1 MARARSPEEEQFES
15 FVAILRGK
23 GFFAGVAE
31 GTPEYN
37 ARLQLAR
44 ENFGK
49 LQAQQA
55 APAPAPAPAPA
66 TTKAPAPEAS
76 KEAVARGEAL
86 KAEGNEALKAGDA
99 ARAAELYAE
108 ATKCDPQNAVYHSN
122 RAAALMQLGR
132 DEEAA
137 RECEAAIALNPAY
150 ARSYSRLGAALHKLG
165 RYQEALDRGY
175 NKALAIDP
183 TNATVRENKAAC
195 ERDLQAATAAASASA
210 TSAGA
215 SEAAAAA
222 GAGAPPGMEGLAQMM
237 QDPAFQ
243 EKAKNLA
250 QQLGLSKEGDGSDGS
265 GNGAPAFDMSK
276 MSEMLSNPAIQ
287 QM

>member
-1 MARARSPEEEQFES
+1 MAGARTPEEEQFES

-31 GTPEYN
+31 GTPEYS
-37 ARLQLAR
+37 ARMQLAR
-44 ENFGK
+44 DNFAK
-49 LQAQQA
+49 LHAQQT
-55 APAPAPAPAPA
+55 APAPV
-66 TTKAPAPEAS
+66 EVS
-76 KEAVARGEAL
+76 KEAEARGEAL

-108 ATKCDPQNAVYHSN
+108 ASRCNPQNAVYHSN

-132 DEEAA
+132 DEEAV
-137 RECEAAIALNPAY
+137 RECEAAVALNPAY

-175 NKALAIDP
+175 SKALELDP
-183 TNATVRENKAAC
+183 ANATVQENKAAC
-195 ERDLQAATAAASASA
+195 ERDLRAAS
-210 TSAGA
+210 
-215 SEAAAAA
+215 AAAAA
-222 GAGAPPGMEGLAQMM
+222 PAPAAPGAGAAPSGAAPPMEGLAQMM

-250 QQLGLSKEGDGSDGS
+250 QQLGLSKEGDGSEG
-265 GNGAPAFDMSK
+265 GAPGLDMSK

>member
-1 MARARSPEEEQFES
+1 MAGARTPEEEQFES

-44 ENFGK
+44 ENFGR

-55 APAPAPAPAPA
+55 APAPAPAPA
-66 TTKAPAPEAS
+66 APAPEVS

-108 ATKCDPQNAVYHSN
+108 ASVCDPQNAVYHSN

-132 DEEAA
+132 DEEAV
-137 RECEAAIALNPAY
+137 RECEAAVALNPAY

-175 NKALAIDP
+175 NKALELDP

-195 ERDLQAATAAASASA
+195 ERDLQAASAAASASA

-222 GAGAPPGMEGLAQMM
+222 GAGAPGMEGLAQMM